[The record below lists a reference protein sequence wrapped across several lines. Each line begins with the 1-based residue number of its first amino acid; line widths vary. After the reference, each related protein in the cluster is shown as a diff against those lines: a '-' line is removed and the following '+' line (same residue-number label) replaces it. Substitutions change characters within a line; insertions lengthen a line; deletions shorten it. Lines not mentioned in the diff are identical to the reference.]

1 MNMGGNM
8 KKLMTFAFVAL
19 LGLSAVSCAKLQA
32 RDNLIKGQAAFKNAK
47 YEQAIKYFQ
56 TAMDLDPNLTM
67 AELYLGTAYSQQFI
81 PGAQSP
87 DNQKMAD
94 MAIKTF
100 ESILSREPNNVNAV
114 AGLAFIYQNT
124 FKFQKAHEYYLK
136 QTQLD
141 PTNPIPF
148 YAVASVDWIM
158 VSDKADPPPV
168 EDQVRLVDEGLGSVD
183 KALALNQDYDEAM
196 SYKNLLLRE
205 KARLAETEDQKAL
218 LTKQADD
225 WFNKALDTRK
235 KNQEKKNKAAQ
246 GITLET
252 PK

>member
-1 MNMGGNM
+1 M
-8 KKLMTFAFVAL
+8 KLEAIMSKRLSTFAFVAL
-19 LGLSAVSCAKLQA
+19 LSLGSVSCAKLQA
-32 RDNLIKGQAAFKNAK
+32 RDNLIKGQQAFKNAK
-47 YEQAIKYFQ
+47 YEVAIDYFQ
-56 TAMDLDPNLTM
+56 KAMNLDPSLTM

-87 DNQKMAD
+87 DNLEMANK
-94 MAIKTF
+94 AIKTF
-100 ESILSREPNNVNAV
+100 DNILVREPNNVSAV

-124 FKFQKAHEYYLK
+124 YQFQKAHEYYVR
-136 QTQLD
+136 QGQLD

-148 YAVASVDWIM
+148 YAVASVNWIM
-158 VSDKADPPPV
+158 VSNKAEPPTV
-168 EDQVRLVDEGLGSVD
+168 DEQIRLVDEGLKSVD
-183 KALALNQDYDEAM
+183 VALNLNQDYDEAM

-235 KNQEKKNKAAQ
+235 KNQEKKQKAAQ
-246 GITLET
+246 GIVLDS
-252 PK
+252 K

>member
-1 MNMGGNM
+1 MS
-8 KKLMTFAFVAL
+8 KKLLTFGFVAL
-19 LGLSAVSCAKLQA
+19 LALGSVSCAKLQA
-32 RDNLIKGQAAFKNAK
+32 RDQLIKGQQAFKNAK
-47 YEQAIKYFQ
+47 YESAVDHFKQA
-56 TAMDLDPNLTM
+56 MELDPNLTM

-87 DNQKMAD
+87 ENKSMGDL
-94 MAIKTF
+94 AIKTF
-100 ESILSREPNNVNAV
+100 ENILTREPSNVSAI
-114 AGLAFIYQNT
+114 AGLAFMYQNT
-124 FKFQKAHEYYLK
+124 FQFQKAHEFYLK
-136 QTQLD
+136 QAQLD
-141 PTNPIPF
+141 QQNPVPF

-158 VSDKADPPPV
+158 VSNKAEPPPL
-168 EDQVRLVDEGLGSVD
+168 EEQVKLVDEGIAYAD

-225 WFNKALDTRK
+225 WFTKALDTRK
-235 KNQEKKNKAAQ
+235 KNQEKKVKAAQ
-246 GITLET
+246 GITLEN